1 VPKWALAKVTP
12 VVLQFRVRLA
22 QLVHGLGSSGIKD
35 DDPVLGFGGRR
46 RLKRVPAGVADGRTR
61 RRRGPVS

>member
-1 VPKWALAKVTP
+1 